1 MAVAA
6 CVCVLCVRDRERE
19 IRWDESRQLQWP
31 WVKGIGEMS
40 AAGACALVRLCLKV
54 RERLAREKRV
64 KHRNVMYIVTEDGG
78 RTVLPVPL
86 KSTGALHLLK
96 HHCVT
101 IHCASSCQRHFYQD
115 GYPQNYTLFCPRVR
129 ICHMSKAAPLAEYF
143 TQLSSEE
150 RRLFL
155 ASEEERPFV

>member
-78 RTVLPVPL
+78 WTVLPVPL

-115 GYPQNYTLFCPRVR
+115 GYPQNYTVFSVPGSVSVTCQRQLHSLNILPNCQVR
-129 ICHMSKAAPLAEYF
+129 SADCF
-143 TQLSSEE
+143 
-150 RRLFL
+150 
-155 ASEEERPFV
+155 